1 MKQGH
6 LSEMQIT
13 EVMDL
18 TQVFIALSTV
28 AAVTAEDAMQTS
40 ESEKSLARSEMQIT
54 EVMHL
59 TQLFYNGSQLQ
70 KMQCK

>member
-1 MKQGH
+1 MH
-6 LSEMQIT
+6 
-13 EVMDL
+13 L
-18 TQVFIALSTV
+18 TQLFIALSSV
-28 AAVTAEDAMQTS
+28 AAVTAEDAMQT
-40 ESEKSLARSEMQIT
+40 SEKSLARSEMQIT